1 MKQSEFLQ
9 NILPFKD
16 KAYRLAKRLLVSSD
30 EAEDAVQEMY
40 YKLWKNKQQ
49 LASHTNIEAMAM
61 TVTKNYC
68 LDRLKSKQAGNMT
81 LTHSNFT
88 EKETPLEKKVE
99 QRDNV
104 TNIHKWMEELP
115 QQQKIIMQLRD
126 IEQYEF
132 KEIAEIVQLSEG
144 AIRTTLSRARKTIK
158 NKLIKAHQ
166 YGMATR

>member
-30 EAEDAVQEMY
+30 EAEDALQEMY
-40 YKLWKNKQQ
+40 YKLWKNKDQ
-49 LASHTNIEAMAM
+49 LTKYKNMEAMAM
-61 TVTKNYC
+61 TITKNYC

-81 LTHSNFT
+81 LIHSNYQ
-88 EKETPLEKKVE
+88 EKETSLEKKVE
-99 QRDNV
+99 ERDSVANV
-104 TNIHKWMEELP
+104 HKWINELP
-115 QQQKIIMQLRD
+115 QQQKMIMQLRD

-132 KEIAEIVQLSEG
+132 KEIAEVLQLSEG
-144 AIRTTLSRARKTIK
+144 TIRVALSRARKTIK

-166 YGMATR
+166 YGMASQ